1 MVNKQGENNMQAQD
15 LSNIRTVYSG
25 KIGCMCGCKGKYS
38 RIAESPRSV
47 KIIANK
53 LIKNPNTQYDA
64 LAKCFY
70 LQTDTRMLAAY
81 TEDV

>member
-1 MVNKQGENNMQAQD
+1 MNAQD

-25 KIGCMCGCKGKYS
+25 KPGCMCGCKGKYS
-38 RIAESPRSV
+38 RVVESPRSV

-53 LIKNPNTQYDA
+53 LIKNPATQYDA

-70 LQTDTRMLAAY
+70 LETKTRLLAAY
-81 TEDV
+81 VENV